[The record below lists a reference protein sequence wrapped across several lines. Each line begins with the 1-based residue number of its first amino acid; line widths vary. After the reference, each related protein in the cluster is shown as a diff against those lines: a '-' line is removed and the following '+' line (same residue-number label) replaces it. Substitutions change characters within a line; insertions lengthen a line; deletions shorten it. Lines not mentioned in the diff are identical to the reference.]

1 MCFPVGVE
9 MINEEIF
16 NPIEP
21 KIKPM
26 LKDKVNAEKEYP
38 HTVDCSS
45 KRSFISDVNGEALFA
60 DGFDDAIMGYDA
72 VGYRVV
78 YDYDKCM
85 EILQERDGMTPSESH
100 EFMEFNVV
108 GAYVGDF
115 TPLFIHT
122 LMIINHE

>member
-45 KRSFISDVNGEALFA
+45 KRSFIGDLNSHAMFA
-60 DGFDDAIMGYDA
+60 DGFDEAIVGYDA
-72 VGYRVV
+72 YGYRVV

-85 EILQERDGMTPSESH
+85 KILQDRDGMDEHGSH
-100 EFMEFNVV
+100 EFM
-108 GAYVGDF
+108 
-115 TPLFIHT
+115 
-122 LMIINHE
+122 